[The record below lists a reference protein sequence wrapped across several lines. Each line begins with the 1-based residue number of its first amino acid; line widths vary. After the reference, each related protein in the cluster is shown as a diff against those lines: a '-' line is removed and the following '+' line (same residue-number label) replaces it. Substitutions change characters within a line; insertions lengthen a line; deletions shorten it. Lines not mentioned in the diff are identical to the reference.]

1 MKRLLAGMALLVA
14 LGSGAASA
22 QSASDWGFDPSALAS
37 GGSDLLQRA
46 PDAQIDS
53 LFQAVHAATR
63 DGAGA
68 QALCA
73 LFEPDADRSVAGLG
87 AVAAQLDPQ
96 RRAQLGNAVADLVV
110 AALQAPVQT
119 FDRAGAQQALTR
131 AVVTAGVL
139 HDGFGAGLQ
148 AGDDAAGRDA
158 RCQSLHWLLD
168 AVQSRPT
175 VERVAITRL
184 LLDQGLTRMSAG

>member
-1 MKRLLAGMALLVA
+1 MKRLLAGMVVWVA

-22 QSASDWGFDPSALAS
+22 QSASDWGLDASVLAS
-37 GGSDLLQRA
+37 NGSDLLQRA
-46 PDAQIDS
+46 PDAQIDG

-63 DGAGA
+63 EGTGA

-96 RRAQLGNAVADLVV
+96 QRGQLGNAIADLVV
-110 AALQAPVQT
+110 AALQAPVQN
-119 FDRAGAQQALTR
+119 FDHAGAQQALTR
-131 AVVTAGVL
+131 AVVTAGML

-168 AVQSRPT
+168 AVQSRPAA
-175 VERVAITRL
+175 ERVAITRL

>member
-1 MKRLLAGMALLVA
+1 MKRLLAGMALAVA
-14 LGSGAASA
+14 FGSGAASA
-22 QSASDWGFDPSALAS
+22 QSASDWGFDPSALAAS
-37 GGSDLLQRA
+37 GSDLLQRA
-46 PDAQIDS
+46 PDVQIDG
-53 LFQAVHAATR
+53 LFQAVHDASR

-110 AALQAPVQT
+110 AALQAPVQA

-131 AVVTAGVL
+131 AVVTAGML

-148 AGDDAAGRDA
+148 AGDDTAARDA
-158 RCQSLHWLLD
+158 RCQSLRWLLD
-168 AVQSRPT
+168 AVQARPPA
-175 VERVAITRL
+175 ERVAITRL
-184 LLDQGLTRMSAG
+184 LLDQGLARMSAG